1 MRLKMMVTYNKM
13 NIVPVDPL
21 RSINSGQVFL
31 WEKYNNSW
39 YGIDGNYVLKL
50 TLNNK
55 ELYKFN
61 VNIKHRLELENIEID
76 YNSFPEN
83 KNWIYQYFRLYDNQE
98 KINKTLS
105 KDQIIFN
112 IYKKYRGLRLI
123 RQDPFQ
129 CIISFVCAS
138 NTNIKRIR
146 YMLKNISRKFGKK
159 VTYDGIDFNLFP
171 NVNEL
176 SEASIQDLI
185 ECGLGYRAK
194 FVRSISNEI
203 KSNLDLRS
211 LKDMEYLDAK
221 SELNKLYGIGNK
233 IADCILLFSLEKTE
247 AFPID
252 IWVYRS
258 LCQYYGWMF
267 ENISVRKNKKISE
280 KEYKL
285 VLKKINEYFGEYSG
299 YVQQYLYYH
308 IRDSNKRKW

>member
-1 MRLKMMVTYNKM
+1 MTVKNNKK
-13 NIVPVDPL
+13 NLVPLDPI
-21 RSINSGQVFL
+21 RTINSGQVFL

-39 YGIDGNYVLKL
+39 YGIDGNYVLKI
-50 TLNNK
+50 TIKNK
-55 ELYKFN
+55 ELYGFYEN
-61 VNIKHRLELENIEID
+61 RKHHFGLENTEID

-83 KNWIYQYFRLYDNQE
+83 KNWIYHFFRLCDNQE

-112 IYKKYRGLRLI
+112 IYKKYKGLRLI

-138 NTNIKRIR
+138 NTNIKRIKF
-146 YMLKNISRKFGKK
+146 MLKNISRKFGKK
-159 VTYDGIDFNLFP
+159 VTYNDIDFNLFP

-176 SEASIQDLI
+176 SKASIQDLI
-185 ECGLGYRAK
+185 GCGLGYRAK
-194 FVRSISNEI
+194 FVKSISNEI
-203 KSNLDLRS
+203 KCNLDLKS
-211 LKDMEYLDAK
+211 LKDMKYINAK
-221 SELNKLYGIGNK
+221 SELTKLFGIGNK
-233 IADCILLFSLEKTE
+233 IADCVLLFSLEKTE

-267 ENISVRKNKKISE
+267 EDSSMIKSKKISE
-280 KEYKL
+280 NEYKL
-285 VLKKINEYFGEYSG
+285 VHEKIHNYFGEYSG

>member
-1 MRLKMMVTYNKM
+1 MTVKYNKK
-13 NIVPVDPL
+13 NLVPLDPI
-21 RSINSGQVFL
+21 RTINSGQVFL

-39 YGIDGNYVLKL
+39 YGIDGNYVLKI
-50 TLNNK
+50 TIKNK
-55 ELYKFN
+55 ELYEFYEN
-61 VNIKHRLELENIEID
+61 RKHHFGLENTEID

-83 KNWIYQYFRLYDNQE
+83 KNWIYHFFRLCDNQE

-112 IYKKYRGLRLI
+112 IYKKYKGLRLI

-138 NTNIKRIR
+138 NTNIKRIKF
-146 YMLKNISRKFGKK
+146 MLKNISRKFGKK
-159 VTYDGIDFNLFP
+159 VTYNDIDFNLFP

-176 SEASIQDLI
+176 SKASIQDLI
-185 ECGLGYRAK
+185 GCGLGYRAK
-194 FVRSISNEI
+194 FVKSISNEI
-203 KSNLDLRS
+203 KCNLDLKS
-211 LKDMEYLDAK
+211 LKDMKYINAK
-221 SELNKLYGIGNK
+221 SELTKLFGIGNK
-233 IADCILLFSLEKTE
+233 IADCVLLFSLEKTE

-258 LCQYYGWMF
+258 LYQYYGWMF
-267 ENISVRKNKKISE
+267 EDSSVIKSKKISE
-280 KEYKL
+280 NEYKL
-285 VLKKINEYFGEYSG
+285 VHEKIHNYFGEYSG

>member
-1 MRLKMMVTYNKM
+1 MTVKYNKK
-13 NIVPVDPL
+13 NLVPLDPI
-21 RSINSGQVFL
+21 RTINSGQVFL

-50 TLNNK
+50 TIKNK
-55 ELYKFN
+55 ESYNFYEN
-61 VNIKHRLELENIEID
+61 RKHHFGLENSEIE

-83 KNWIYQYFRLYDNQE
+83 KNWIYHFFRLGDNQE

-105 KDQIIFN
+105 KDKIIFN
-112 IYKKYRGLRLI
+112 IHKKYKGLRLI

-138 NTNIKRIR
+138 NTNIKRIKF
-146 YMLKNISRKFGKK
+146 MLKNISRKFGKK
-159 VTYDGIDFNLFP
+159 VTYNDIDFNLFP

-176 SEASIQDLI
+176 SKASIQDLI

-194 FVRSISNEI
+194 FVKSISNEI
-203 KSNLDLRS
+203 KCNLDLKS
-211 LKDMEYLDAK
+211 LKDMKYINAK
-221 SELNKLYGIGNK
+221 SELTKLFGIGNK
-233 IADCILLFSLEKTE
+233 IADCVLLFSLEKTE

-267 ENISVRKNKKISE
+267 GDSNIRKSKKISE
-280 KEYKL
+280 NEYKL
-285 VLKKINEYFGEYSG
+285 VHDKIHNYFGEYSG

>member
-1 MRLKMMVTYNKM
+1 MRYKMTFKFKKN
-13 NIVPVDPL
+13 NLVPLDVI
-21 RSINSGQVFL
+21 RTINSGQVFL

-39 YGIDGNYVLKL
+39 YGIDGNYIFKL
-50 TLNNK
+50 TINDTKLNTYN
-55 ELYKFN
+55 E
-61 VNIKHRLELENIEID
+61 NIRYHLELENSDID

-83 KNWIYQYFRLYDNQE
+83 ENWVYDFFRLCDNE
-98 KINKTLS
+98 NEINKTLS
-105 KDQIIFN
+105 KDPIIFN
-112 IYKKYRGLRLI
+112 IYNKYKGLRLI

-146 YMLKNISRKFGKK
+146 YMLKNICKKFGKK
-159 VTYDGIDFNLFP
+159 VTYNNINFNLFP
-171 NVNEL
+171 TLNEL
-176 SEASIQDLI
+176 AEASTQDLI
-185 ECGLGYRAK
+185 GCGLGYRAK

-203 KSNLDLRS
+203 KNTIDLNS
-211 LKDMEYLDAK
+211 LKEMKYQDAK
-221 SELNKLYGIGNK
+221 SELTKLFGIGNK

-267 ENISVRKNKKISE
+267 EDSSKRKSKKISE
-280 KEYKL
+280 SEYKL
-285 VLKKINEYFGEYSG
+285 VYEKIHGYFGEYSG

-308 IRDSNKRKW
+308 IRDSHKRKW

>member
-1 MRLKMMVTYNKM
+1 MTVKNNKK
-13 NIVPVDPL
+13 NLVPLDPI
-21 RSINSGQVFL
+21 RTINSGQVFL

-39 YGIDGNYVLKL
+39 YGIDGNYVLKI
-50 TLNNK
+50 TIKNK
-55 ELYKFN
+55 ELYGFYEN
-61 VNIKHRLELENIEID
+61 RKHHFGLENTEID

-83 KNWIYQYFRLYDNQE
+83 KNWIYHFFRLCDNQE

-112 IYKKYRGLRLI
+112 IYKKYKGLRLI

-138 NTNIKRIR
+138 NTNIKRIKF
-146 YMLKNISRKFGKK
+146 MLKNISRKFGKK
-159 VTYDGIDFNLFP
+159 VTYNDIDFNLFP

-176 SEASIQDLI
+176 SKASIQDLI
-185 ECGLGYRAK
+185 GCGLGYRAK
-194 FVRSISNEI
+194 FVKSISNEI
-203 KSNLDLRS
+203 KCNLDLKS
-211 LKDMEYLDAK
+211 LKDMKYINAK
-221 SELNKLYGIGNK
+221 SELTKLFGIGNK
-233 IADCILLFSLEKTE
+233 IADCVLLFSLEKTE

-267 ENISVRKNKKISE
+267 EDSSVIKSKKISE
-280 KEYKL
+280 NEYKL
-285 VLKKINEYFGEYSG
+285 VHEKIHNYFGEYSG

>member
-1 MRLKMMVTYNKM
+1 MRYKMTVKYNKK
-13 NIVPVDPL
+13 NLVSLDPI
-21 RSINSGQVFL
+21 RTINSGQVFL

-50 TLNNK
+50 TIKDK
-55 ELYKFN
+55 ELYKFYEN
-61 VNIKHRLELENIEID
+61 RKHHFGFENTEID

-83 KNWIYQYFRLYDNQE
+83 KNWIYHFFRLCDNQE

-112 IYKKYRGLRLI
+112 IYKKYKGLRLI

-138 NTNIKRIR
+138 NTNITRIKF
-146 YMLKNISRKFGKK
+146 MLKNISRKFGKK
-159 VTYDGIDFNLFP
+159 VTYNDIDFNLFP

-176 SEASIQDLI
+176 SKASIQDLI
-185 ECGLGYRAK
+185 GCGLGYRAK
-194 FVRSISNEI
+194 FVKSISNEI
-203 KSNLDLRS
+203 KCNLDLKS
-211 LKDMEYLDAK
+211 LKDMEYINAK
-221 SELNKLYGIGNK
+221 SELTKLFGIGNK
-233 IADCILLFSLEKTE
+233 IADCVLLFSLEKTE

-267 ENISVRKNKKISE
+267 EDSNIRKSKKISE
-280 KEYKL
+280 NEYKL
-285 VLKKINEYFGEYSG
+285 VHEKIHHYFGEYSG